1 MNNLYVFYVCR
12 CSCFSQSNKKNP
24 AFDQFNLNNSFT
36 LWTVLV
42 CGYSFGGGNVI

>member
-1 MNNLYVFYVCR
+1 MFFMFVDVHVFP
-12 CSCFSQSNKKNP
+12 SQTKKNP